1 MSGNPMPF
9 KNIFFPFGSPFTN
22 QFAGLGNQ
30 QSALTS
36 DGKQRNTAH
45 NKNSSGTSSEEAP

>member
-36 DGKQRNTAH
+36 DGKQRTLLITKIVA
-45 NKNSSGTSSEEAP
+45 GPSEEAP